1 MDLTPLVDL
10 FIGTQG
16 TVPGTSYN
24 GGNVFPGAAMP
35 FGAVKV
41 GIDTTEFNASTDAT
55 AGYTPDGNVTA
66 ITMLHES
73 GTGGAPTYG
82 LIPQMPL
89 TALDGV
95 NVLDN
100 LTYMQPRIGNDNA
113 SVGYYAT
120 SLANGVG
127 VELGASMHGG
137 LMQYTFFQD
146 GDKYVLVDLSHY
158 LPTQD
163 DSIASQAYSNALLD
177 IINNGTAYSGSGT
190 YRGGWSEGPDFEVY
204 FYAEFDTA
212 PQNVQLWRGPCQF
225 PRSLIHAAVAVLT
238 SVQTLIHTGPTL
250 RMLNQRS
257 WTVA

>member
-1 MDLTPLVDL
+1 MDLTPLVNL

-24 GGNVFPGAAMP
+24 GGNVFPGPALP

-89 TALDGV
+89 TSLDGV
-95 NVLDN
+95 NVMDN
-100 LTYMQPRIGNDNA
+100 LTYMQPRNGNDTA

-120 SLANGVG
+120 NLANGVK
-127 VELGASMHGG
+127 VELGASMHSG
-137 LMQYTFFQD
+137 LIQYTFPTS
-146 GDKYVLVDLSHY
+146 GDRYVLVDLSHY

-163 DSIASQAYSNALLD
+163 DAIASQAYSNAVLD
-177 IINNGTAYSGSGT
+177 VANNGSTYSGSGT
-190 YRGGWSEGPDFEVY
+190 YRGGWSEGPDFDVY
-204 FYAEFDTA
+204 FHAEFDTQ
-212 PQNVQLWRGPCQF
+212 PTQVQLWHGPCKYTTKVPQHKL
-225 PRSLIHAAVAVLT
+225 SQAYIVSSH
-238 SVQTLIHTGPTL
+238 
-250 RMLNQRS
+250 
-257 WTVA
+257 